1 MDLSMLDVF
10 YNWDHIIISLLSL
23 LSLHM
28 FLRCFITFVAEEHP
42 PACTSSDLHVHLCL
56 DGHVHYFCFVTPLNG
71 AAVNMQACVFEC
83 LFSILLLKCG
93 LWEHKIIPC
102 LVFCRN
108 SCVLLKHLPKGNIID
123 KLNILMNFSAS
134 CTDGVGGPHSL
145 LWGSETWAA
154 SMTSTQ

>member
-1 MDLSMLDVF
+1 MLDVF

-28 FLRCFITFVAEEHP
+28 FLRCFITVVAEEHP

-93 LWEHKIIPC
+93 L
-102 LVFCRN
+102 
-108 SCVLLKHLPKGNIID
+108 
-123 KLNILMNFSAS
+123 
-134 CTDGVGGPHSL
+134 
-145 LWGSETWAA
+145 
-154 SMTSTQ
+154 